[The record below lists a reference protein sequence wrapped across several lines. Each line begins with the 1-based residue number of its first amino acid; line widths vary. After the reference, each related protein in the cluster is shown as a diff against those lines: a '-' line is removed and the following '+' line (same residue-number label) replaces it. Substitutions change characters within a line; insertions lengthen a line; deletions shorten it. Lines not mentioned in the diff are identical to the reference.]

1 MIIGLI
7 SVQVGLEFDL
17 SIGTELG
24 NTLYQGV
31 VKCYV
36 GADMFGLRSN

>member
-1 MIIGLI
+1 MIIELI

-17 SIGTELG
+17 STGTELG
-24 NTLYQGV
+24 NTLYQGA

-36 GADMFGLRSN
+36 DAYMFGSRSN